1 MLVRNT
7 ERNSV
12 LGEAIEVAAT
22 SVQRVKGLLGRDCL
36 ADGQGL
42 LFKHASSLHTFF
54 MQFPIDIIF
63 ADKNGK
69 VLKLAIGVRPFKLVA
84 APLRSF
90 YAIELPVGAIERS
103 QTRVGDRLFLDESY
117 EEAPFEMPSLED
129 DQPYLQKSA

>member
-1 MLVRNT
+1 MIVRNT

-42 LFKHASSLHTFF
+42 LFKHCSSLHTFF

-63 ADKNGK
+63 TDKNGK
-69 VLKLAIGVRPFKLVA
+69 VLKLAPGVRPFKLVA

-90 YAIELPVGAIERS
+90 YAIELPVGAIEGS
-103 QTRVGDRLFLDESY
+103 QTRVGDRLLLDESY
-117 EEAPFEMPSLED
+117 EEYDAEGIL
-129 DQPYLQKSA
+129 KTA